1 MIGIN
6 IKNMDYILK
15 IMNQNQMNSLLF
27 KFIKEKL
34 DGKSRDSKILGS
46 WASKNRNQSQLKDWK
61 TFEYTGNVSTDHSSP
76 IKR

>member
-1 MIGIN
+1 
-6 IKNMDYILK
+6 MDYILK

-46 WASKNRNQSQLKDWK
+46 WASKNRNQSQLKD
-61 TFEYTGNVSTDHSSP
+61 
-76 IKR
+76 